1 MKDKDILYS
10 LAFSRGNFMDE
21 KREIIKKHFPSS
33 SQAFIKMLSLYFH
46 ILILVYIHPNCSVFR
61 IYEHTKIN
69 TKISLNILLKFGFLN
84 IGIKGAKHIYNITP
98 LTRVI
103 IADLIAAYK
112 TNLATFEHLNTIDKK
127 ANYLEIKQK
136 IKTLKQ
142 K

>member
-1 MKDKDILYS
+1 MKEKDILYF
-10 LAFSRGNFMDE
+10 LAFSRGNFMKE
-21 KREIIKKHFPSS
+21 KKEIIIKYFPSAS
-33 SQAFIKMLSLYFH
+33 VAFIKMLSLYFH

-61 IYEHTKIN
+61 IYEHAKIN
-69 TKISLNILLKFGFLN
+69 TKISLNILLKFGFLQ
-84 IGIKGAKHIYNITP
+84 IRTKKTKHVYNITP

-112 TNLATFEHLNTIDKK
+112 QNLATFDHLNLIDKK
-127 ANYLEIKQK
+127 ANYLEIKAK